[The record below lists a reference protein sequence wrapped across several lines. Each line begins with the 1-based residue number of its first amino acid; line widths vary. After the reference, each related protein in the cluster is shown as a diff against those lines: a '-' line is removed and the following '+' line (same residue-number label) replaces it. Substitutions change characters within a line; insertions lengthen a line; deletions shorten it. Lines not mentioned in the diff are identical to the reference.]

1 MSTDDSGAVD
11 PLVSVDWLADHLEHP
26 GVRAFDCTVL
36 LSPDPNGSGTLAENG
51 RSTYKIGHIPTSG
64 FLDLLSDFADPDSP
78 FRFTLPPAD
87 RFARKVGELGVNDTS
102 TVVLYDRRGMMWAT
116 RAWMMFRA
124 FSFRGQVAVLDGGQ
138 KAWTASGRA
147 LSTDSPTYAPASC
160 SAELRPGFFTDK
172 HDVLNGGACV
182 VNALSAQQHR
192 GEAGSA
198 HYGRPGRIAGS
209 ANVPYDSLIDPATGR
224 LRSTDELRTA
234 FAEVIDDRRVIT
246 YCGGGIAA
254 SLDAFALHLLGRD
267 DVSVYDAS
275 LMEWS
280 TDTSLPMEVG

>member
-1 MSTDDSGAVD
+1 MSTDDLDKAD
-11 PLVSVDWLADHLEHP
+11 LLVSVDWLADHLQSTN
-26 GVRAFDCTVL
+26 VRVFDCTVL

-51 RSTYKIGHIPTSG
+51 RSTYEAGHIPTSG
-64 FLDLLSDFADPDSP
+64 FLDLLSDFADLDSP
-78 FRFTLPPAD
+78 FRFTLPSAD
-87 RFARKVGELGVNDTS
+87 QFARKVGELGVSDTS
-102 TVVLYDRRGMMWAT
+102 TVVLYDRRGTMWAA
-116 RAWMMFRA
+116 RAWMMFNA

-138 KAWTASGRA
+138 QAWTASGRG
-147 LSTDSPTYAPASC
+147 LSTDLPTYPPADC

-192 GEAGSA
+192 GETGSA
-198 HYGRPGRIAGS
+198 HYGRHGRIAGS
-209 ANVPYDSLIDPATGR
+209 SNVPFDSVIDPATGH
-224 LRSTDELRTA
+224 LRSIDELRSVFGA
-234 FAEVIDDRRVIT
+234 VIDDRRVIT

-254 SLDAFALHLLGRD
+254 SLDAFALHLIGRH

-280 TDTSLPMEVG
+280 TDPSLPMEVG

>member
-1 MSTDDSGAVD
+1 MSTDDVGEVGM
-11 PLVSVDWLADHLEHP
+11 LVSVDWLADQLQSER
-26 GVRAFDCTVL
+26 VRVFDCTVL

-51 RSTYKIGHIPTSG
+51 RSSYEAGHIPTSG
-64 FLDLLSDFADPDSP
+64 FLDLLRDFADLDSQ
-78 FRFTLPPAD
+78 FRFTLPSAEQ
-87 RFARKVGELGVNDTS
+87 FARKAGELGVNDTS
-102 TVVLYDRRGMMWAT
+102 TVVLYDRRGTMWAA
-116 RAWMMFRA
+116 RAWMMFKA

-138 KAWTASGRA
+138 QAWTASGRA
-147 LSTDSPTYAPASC
+147 LSTEAPTYPSSNC

-209 ANVPYDSLIDPATGR
+209 SNVPFDSVIDPATGR
-224 LRSTDELRTA
+224 LRSIDELRSV
-234 FAEVIDDRRVIT
+234 FATVIDDRRVIT

-254 SLDAFALHLLGRD
+254 SLDAFALRLLGRH
-267 DVSVYDAS
+267 DVAVYDAS

-280 TDTSLPMEVG
+280 SDPSLPMEVG